1 VDRLLLRVDLP
12 FRHRYAERDENHSG
26 YPEPLL
32 HSAKDLAAARSV
44 TLSAVVEDAL
54 RGSLSAKSGEAA
66 KPFRLPTARGRLVE
80 PGTDLDRTS
89 ALLLTDDES
98 KFGAHR

>member
-1 VDRLLLRVDLP
+1 MIWSSTVDASNITHVTLKGMRTTVDI
-12 FRHRYAERDENHSG
+12 
-26 YPEPLL
+26 PEPLL

-54 RGSLSAKSGEAA
+54 RGLLSAKSGEAV
-66 KPFRLPTARGRLVE
+66 KPFHLHTVGGKLVE

-89 ALLLTDDES
+89 ALLLTDDETE
-98 KFGAHR
+98 FGARR

>member
-1 VDRLLLRVDLP
+1 MRTTVDI
-12 FRHRYAERDENHSG
+12 S
-26 YPEPLL
+26 EPLL

-44 TLSAVVEDAL
+44 TLSVIVEDAL
-54 RGSLSAKSGEAA
+54 RGLLSAKSGEAA
-66 KPFRLPTARGRLVE
+66 KPFRLHTVRGRLVE

-98 KFGAHR
+98 EFGARR